1 MGKVFSTDGVR
12 LCTESFGDP
21 KDPALLLIM
30 GAMSSMIWWDEEF
43 CRFLASRGRFV
54 IRFDNRDT
62 GLSQTYEPGRP
73 GYTVDD
79 MADDCIRVL
88 DFWNVKQAHF
98 FGMSLG
104 GMLAQIAALKYAERV
119 LSMTCVASRVL
130 ASINPPPPRASSEVL
145 RASELAR
152 FLHWGDKKAVIDYM
166 TAIGRL
172 LCGKGRVFNE
182 KRHRE
187 LAEIEFNRSS
197 DLRALQNYLLL
208 RGGKRWWNQV
218 SEIRA
223 PVTAIHGTDDTVL
236 PLPHSEA
243 IAKSIPGAKIV
254 ILKGAGHELHK
265 DDWEDIADAIPLHRR
280 PAADNHHCK

>member
-104 GMLAQIAALKYAERV
+104 GMLAQITALKYPERIHT
-119 LSMTCVASRVL
+119 LTCLASRAL
-130 ASINPPPPRASSEVL
+130 ASVSPPPPKTSSVVL
-145 RASELAR
+145 RASERTR
-152 FLHWGDKKAVIDYM
+152 FLRWGDKKTVIEYM
-166 TAIGRL
+166 TDIGRM
-172 LCGKGRVFNE
+172 LCGKGRIFNE

-187 LAEIEFNRSS
+187 LAELEFDRSQNLHS
-197 DLRALQNYLLL
+197 LRNYLLL
-208 RGGKRWWNQV
+208 RGGRVWWNKAFG
-218 SEIRA
+218 IRT
-223 PVTAIHGTDDTVL
+223 PVTVIHGTDDVVL
-236 PLPHSEA
+236 PLPHGEA
-243 IAKSIPGAKIV
+243 IAKTIPGAKLAV
-254 ILKGAGHELHK
+254 LKGAGHELHK
-265 DDWEDIADAIPLHRR
+265 DDWGEIANTIGL
-280 PAADNHHCK
+280 